1 MDIPLAKNFDGKK
14 FLWDGAQYETKDHAR
29 QKFEAYQK
37 EGFEVRICKNTDT
50 YLVYSRRV
58 AVKQAQD

>member
-14 FLWDGAQYETKDHAR
+14 YLWDGSVYETEDQAR
-29 QKFEAYQK
+29 QNLHAYQK
-37 EGFEVRICKNTDT
+37 EGFEARICKNTDT

-58 AVKQAQD
+58 AVKQTQD